1 MFIFALTLFIDYTWF
16 VHNIINT
23 IYVVVYSK
31 RYIEHRKDMLDVV
44 KGTRIAATQAIS
56 DFVL

>member
-1 MFIFALTLFIDYTWF
+1 MLLYIQRDT
-16 VHNIINT
+16 
-23 IYVVVYSK
+23 
-31 RYIEHRKDMLDVV
+31 YIEHRKDMLDVV